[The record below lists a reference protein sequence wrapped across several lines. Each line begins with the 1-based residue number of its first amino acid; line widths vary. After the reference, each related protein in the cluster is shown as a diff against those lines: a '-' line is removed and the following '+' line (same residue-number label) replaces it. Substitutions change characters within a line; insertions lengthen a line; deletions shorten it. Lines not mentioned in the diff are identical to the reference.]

1 MGGAGFEAGIASH
14 GRSCRY
20 CGRRGCGDWRRG
32 SRRRRRASDADR
44 VGVADLDSSAGEDE
58 GCDGVAL
65 CGAWRGEGRRRAAS
79 AAARWLAGAAHG
91 EGRAARGTGTGRRW
105 RAAARGRPGA
115 AARGLSVCGLTV
127 RPNSV
132 KCPHPP
138 LCRAP
143 DQEALGKEATL
154 PSAPI

>member
-58 GCDGVAL
+58 GSDGVAL
-65 CGAWRGEGRRRAAS
+65 CGRSGGGSTYPEASDGWSGGGELGARGVDGVVGMEGACLFYFCAADASGGLSRGRRMESAVAS
-79 AAARWLAGAAHG
+79 
-91 EGRAARGTGTGRRW
+91 
-105 RAAARGRPGA
+105 
-115 AARGLSVCGLTV
+115 CG
-127 RPNSV
+127 
-132 KCPHPP
+132 
-138 LCRAP
+138 
-143 DQEALGKEATL
+143 
-154 PSAPI
+154 

>member
-58 GCDGVAL
+58 GSDRVAL
-65 CGAWRGEGRRRAAS
+65 CGRSGGGSTYPEASDGWSGGGELG
-79 AAARWLAGAAHG
+79 ARCVDGVGGMEGAFLFFISVLPMLL
-91 EGRAARGTGTGRRW
+91 EG
-105 RAAARGRPGA
+105 
-115 AARGLSVCGLTV
+115 
-127 RPNSV
+127 
-132 KCPHPP
+132 
-138 LCRAP
+138 
-143 DQEALGKEATL
+143 
-154 PSAPI
+154 

>member
-58 GCDGVAL
+58 GSDGVAL
-65 CGAWRGEGRRRAAS
+65 CGARRV
-79 AAARWLAGAAHG
+79 
-91 EGRAARGTGTGRRW
+91 
-105 RAAARGRPGA
+105 ARGRAESGSWPQRKLVIPIMAVA
-115 AARGLSVCGLTV
+115 AMDWSSWGEEEEEAAEFGL
-127 RPNSV
+127 
-132 KCPHPP
+132 P
-138 LCRAP
+138 LA
-143 DQEALGKEATL
+143 D
-154 PSAPI
+154 